1 MSGLDSCSYRE
12 LQARCK
18 QLKIRAIGQ
27 KEVLIQRIKDR
38 VNRNS
43 TSGGKNYLNVFIELS
58 KDILN
63 ASFDKFTERNKFY
76 ITFALIT
83 TLCLVAIII
92 ALKPDPMT
100 DIKTQAEKN
109 VELKNKL
116 KLELELLHEQEKL
129 IKLKLSSNDY
139 SIDKLCKSNN
149 KEPKLVST
157 YEYLQLCER

>member
-27 KEVLIQRIKDR
+27 KEVLIQRIKDHID
-38 VNRNS
+38 RNS
-43 TSGGKNYLNVFIELS
+43 TSSGKNYLNVFVELS

-83 TLCLVAIII
+83 TLCLVANEMGIYWKHIGSFFHS
-92 ALKPDPMT
+92 T
-100 DIKTQAEKN
+100 
-109 VELKNKL
+109 
-116 KLELELLHEQEKL
+116 LLRTRT
-129 IKLKLSSNDY
+129 
-139 SIDKLCKSNN
+139 
-149 KEPKLVST
+149 P
-157 YEYLQLCER
+157 